1 MYIIYLPYISSNW
14 NVGKVTSWSMAF
26 KGAQSFNQNLA
37 NWDISKATQFYNMFE
52 DTKSFNFKSELDV
65 AWEAKNTNAYPGE
78 DMFEG
83 SCYDDPNC
91 GKCGMR
97 KTGGGTDSVV
107 TCSSSALPA
116 KPVNTQCTLC
126 ANDGAEVRLLIF
138 FFLTF
143 NSNSRC

>member
-1 MYIIYLPYISSNW
+1 MIYLPCISSNW

-37 NWDISKATQFYNMFE
+37 NWDISKLDTNGGLDMFNGA
-52 DTKSFNFKSELDV
+52 KSFNFKSELDV
-65 AWEAKNTNAYPGE
+65 AWKPKNPDAYPGE
-78 DMFEG
+78 SMFEG
-83 SCYDDPNC
+83 TCSLDSNC
-91 GKCGMR
+91 GKCGMK

-126 ANDGAEVRLLIF
+126 ANDGAEV
-138 FFLTF
+138 
-143 NSNSRC
+143 S